1 MAQQQGLFTTG
12 PSVEDLLQQRNTRA
26 LDLQRQLMQ
35 GAAQGARDP
44 AKAQAVSFLGSS
56 LGRALAGAMG
66 GEDKQMNAIEAQA
79 AQQKSLQQ
87 EALQV
92 SRGTIAEKRAFI
104 DKIAPIYPE
113 YAQDLNDK
121 VNQEQATQA
130 QNLADAKAKQAA
142 LDLTASKYATA
153 EGRTDAALGLT
164 AQERLEDNLAASVDS
179 EASIMEEQEVAAQ
192 NNALADT
199 VASFMLPED
208 VANIRAGNKGAIDNA
223 YRVKNEKR
231 KLKAAALAGTDEA
244 SKLRFT
250 EVGTFSDGKGNMY
263 NATQSL
269 DPQGKSKIIYTGI
282 GGAPTYDSKKQK
294 LSPTNTSGLTQEQQV
309 AMVGA
314 KAEAKA
320 QADSWEDAK
329 VAARGARGDLLESQS
344 FITRAL
350 DILPKIRTGG
360 LVVEGAK
367 SFTDAFGITTD
378 DVGEFHVLTATTAL
392 GMLKTTFGASPTEGE
407 RAILMSIQASI
418 GNSEGLNKRILSRA
432 KSMVEFRLKM
442 NKKALTA
449 KDAREYDSFLLEQEA
464 PSWTENKPASVA
476 TPASNIAITP
486 TAPTTVQWVKKPRGV
501 NSEL

>member
-1 MAQQQGLFTTG
+1 MANQGLFTSG
-12 PSVEDLLQQRNTRA
+12 PSVDDLLQQRNTRA

-56 LGRALAGAMG
+56 LGRALGGAMG
-66 GEDKQMNAIEAQA
+66 GGDKEMEKLKAEA

-87 EALQV
+87 EALSV
-92 SRGTIAEKRAFI
+92 SSGTIAEKRAFI
-104 DKIAPIYPE
+104 NKIAPIYPQ
-113 YAQDLNDK
+113 YAQDLNER

-130 QNLADAKAKQAA
+130 QNLAEATAKKDALALTASKYTTSEEQKQAA
-142 LDLTASKYATA
+142 LDLQ
-153 EGRTDAALGLT
+153 
-164 AQERLEDNLAASVDS
+164 AQKKLEDELGASVDS
-179 EASIMEEQEVAAQ
+179 EARIMEEKEVLLQ

-199 VASFMLPED
+199 VASFMSPED

-231 KLKAAALAGTDEA
+231 KLKAATLAGTDEA

-282 GGAPTYDSKKQK
+282 GSAPTYDSKKQK

-314 KAEAKA
+314 KADATA
-320 QADSWEDAK
+320 QAKSWEDAK

-344 FITRAL
+344 FVTRAL

-392 GMLKTTFGASPTEGE
+392 GMLRTTFGASPTEGE

-418 GNSEGLNKRILSRA
+418 GNSEGLNKRILGRA
-432 KSMVEFRLKM
+432 KAMVEFRLKM

-449 KDAREYDSFLLEQEA
+449 KDAREYDAFLIEQEA
-464 PSWTENKPASVA
+464 PSWTDSEPSSVV
-476 TPASNIAITP
+476 TPAANTVVTP
-486 TAPTTVQWVKKPRGV
+486 TAPTTVQWVKKPRGD
-501 NSEL
+501 